1 MVIATKNS
9 KVTHLYLELIKIREV
24 FLNGLFASSSKC
36 KFGTINQRFRFN
48 LIAKIV

>member
-1 MVIATKNS
+1 MTPTNSS
-9 KVTHLYLELIKIREV
+9 KVEVYLELIKIRELY
-24 FLNGLFASSSKC
+24 LNGLFASCSKC

>member
-1 MVIATKNS
+1 MQATNS
-9 KVTHLYLELIKIREV
+9 LNIEVYLELIKIREV
-24 FLNGLFASSSKC
+24 FLNGLFASCSKC

>member
-1 MVIATKNS
+1 MVIALRNS
-9 KVTHLYLELIKIREV
+9 KDINLYLELIKIREV
-24 FLNGLFASSSKC
+24 FLNGLFASCSKR